1 MTAQIIMWYN
11 IKCRN
16 ETDKKR
22 SLIPMTIAKLIKQKN
37 VKNAL
42 KNMSANEIKMLAM
55 FADDRVFFKDEKGR
69 KKVLMWF
76 KDETLELTIPNS

>member
-1 MTAQIIMWYN
+1 
-11 IKCRN
+11 
-16 ETDKKR
+16 
-22 SLIPMTIAKLIKQKN
+22 MTIAKLIKQKN

-76 KDETLELTIPNS
+76 KDETLELAIPNS